1 MHRRPP
7 ASEPEVPA
15 ELSLPH
21 VPPREVSDFR
31 QLQQGFLIGRF
42 ERAFAQ
48 KHGVKHCIAAPGC
61 TP

>member
-31 QLQQGFLIGRF
+31 RAAAGISDRAEGRTAGDWSQPSTQ
-42 ERAFAQ
+42 RP
-48 KHGVKHCIAAPGC
+48 KRR
-61 TP
+61 